1 MSCNKKKN
9 ALKFKNFF
17 TYKIFHIFVIMNYWI
32 NSNSGDYI
40 CEDNEV
46 YRLYLLSRWIDNK
59 YVPSEVIEI
68 TKSQFESLKGFIPI
82 KEKKLFSR
90 LNQPKR
96 YALTLSDGK
105 KGEPERIKIPTL
117 SEARQSILKELGI

>member
-1 MSCNKKKN
+1 
-9 ALKFKNFF
+9 
-17 TYKIFHIFVIMNYWI
+17 MNYWI

-59 YVPSEVIEI
+59 YVPSEVVEI